1 MHKRQPKTS
10 DTPKKLSLKDLKER
24 GWMAALVKQF
34 LGEPDTLKPNP
45 FYRKAA
51 PMQLY
56 SPARVEQAESQE
68 EWKQAKARASLR
80 SQSSKTMA
88 ARKAA
93 GLVERAEQMQITV
106 HRLPTETVIE
116 QAIASYNA
124 HNWEIAWRH
133 GDAWEKATERSDP
146 DFLERL
152 TVNYIRHHLTS
163 YDTHLE
169 QVAGQIGVRQ
179 AGKVI
184 RRCIYDEIAK
194 AYPEYAEEC
203 QRQMQARSGESPEV
217 EKGLERP
224 CESNAGNEQ
233 KRESRNGSPKR

>member
-1 MHKRQPKTS
+1 MHKRQPETS
-10 DTPKKLSLKDLKER
+10 DRPKMLSLKDLKER
-24 GWMAALVKQF
+24 GWTAALVKQF
-34 LGEPDTLKPNP
+34 LGEPDALKPNP
-45 FYRKAA
+45 YYRKAA
-51 PMQLY
+51 PMQMY

-80 SQSSKTMA
+80 SQASKTVA

-93 GLVERAEQMQITV
+93 ELVERAEQMRINV

-124 HNWEIAWRH
+124 HNWETVWRH
-133 GDAWEKATERSDP
+133 GDAWEPATERSEP
-146 DFLERL
+146 DFLERI

-163 YDTHLE
+163 YDTYLE
-169 QVAGQIGVRQ
+169 QVVGQVGVRQ

-184 RRCIYDEIAK
+184 RRRIYDEIAK

-203 QRQMQARSGESPEV
+203 QRQMQARYGESPEG
-217 EKGLERP
+217 EKGL
-224 CESNAGNEQ
+224 
-233 KRESRNGSPKR
+233 

>member
-1 MHKRQPKTS
+1 MMHKRQPETS
-10 DTPKKLSLKDLKER
+10 DMPKMLSLKDLKER
-24 GWMAALVKQF
+24 GWTAALVKQF
-34 LGEPDTLKPNP
+34 LGEPDALKPNP
-45 FYRKAA
+45 HYREAA

-56 SPARVEQAESQE
+56 ASARVLEAESQE

-80 SQSSKTMA
+80 SQASKRVA

-93 GLVERAEQMQITV
+93 ELVEQASQMRITV

-124 HNWEIAWRH
+124 HTWEIAWRH
-133 GDAWEKATERSDP
+133 GDAWEKASESSDP
-146 DFLERL
+146 DFLLRI
-152 TVNYIRHHLTS
+152 TVNYMRHHLTS

-184 RRCIYDEIAK
+184 RHRIYDEIAK

-203 QRQMQARSGESPEV
+203 QRQLQARYGASPEKQ
-217 EKGLERP
+217 EE
-224 CESNAGNEQ
+224 A
-233 KRESRNGSPKR
+233 